1 MNTVYAD
8 RKGRLWILVAHTRS
22 GVVAWFRPVEHADD
36 GYYDK
41 AFKLSALRAAGAQS

>member
-22 GVVAWFRPVEHADD
+22 GVVAGSLNYCNCEVT
-36 GYYDK
+36 K
-41 AFKLSALRAAGAQS
+41 